1 MSARIDHG
9 PGTTVVIGCDSMLE
23 LDGMGY
29 GKPGTPAEA
38 ARRWQ
43 GCVGVL
49 GCCTGH
55 HVMLHQGGAIITR
68 TAVASTLVHFA
79 ELTDEEIEAYVA
91 SAEPL
96 QVAGGFTVDGLG
108 GPFITGIEGDHHN
121 VVGLSLPLLRTILTE
136 LGISWPSLCESLT
149 TAEGLLKDGCRQ
161 PGVGASHA
169 DWDHEGANEDH
180 RRRSQHRCPG
190 RRHWRGARVR
200 GHANGRADIRLRPR
214 QRRPAQRRNHPR
226 PSQWQA

>member
-1 MSARIDHG
+1 VASQIRLVLASASDARLRILHDAGLDPEVIVSGVTEDTDPLESVPELTTRLARRKAEAVSARIDHE
-9 PGTTVVIGCDSMLE
+9 PRTTVVIGCDSMLE

-43 GCVGVL
+43 RMRGHSGL
-49 GCCTGH
+49 LHTGH
-55 HVMLHQGGAIITR
+55 HVMLHQGEAITTR

-79 ELTDEEIEAYVA
+79 ELADEEIDAYVA

-96 QVAGGFTVDGLG
+96 HVAGGFTVDGLG

-136 LGISWPSLCESLT
+136 LGISWPSL
-149 TAEGLLKDGCRQ
+149 
-161 PGVGASHA
+161 
-169 DWDHEGANEDH
+169 
-180 RRRSQHRCPG
+180 
-190 RRHWRGARVR
+190 WRITR
-200 GHANGRADIRLRPR
+200 D
-214 QRRPAQRRNHPR
+214 
-226 PSQWQA
+226 S

>member
-1 MSARIDHG
+1 VGSQIRLVLASASDARLRTLRDAGLDPEVIVSGVDEDSDRVETVPSLTALLAQRKAEAVSARIDHG
-9 PGTTVVIGCDSMLE
+9 PETTVVIGCDSMLE
-23 LDGMGY
+23 LDGRGY

-43 GCVGVL
+43 AMSGRFGL
-49 GCCTGH
+49 LHTGH
-55 HVMLHQGGAIITR
+55 HVMLHQGRAITTR

-96 QVAGGFTVDGLG
+96 HAAGGFTVDGLG

-136 LGISWPSLCESLT
+136 LGISWPSL
-149 TAEGLLKDGCRQ
+149 
-161 PGVGASHA
+161 
-169 DWDHEGANEDH
+169 
-180 RRRSQHRCPG
+180 
-190 RRHWRGARVR
+190 WR
-200 GHANGRADIRLRPR
+200 I
-214 QRRPAQRRNHPR
+214 
-226 PSQWQA
+226 